1 LPESTHAAALG
12 SDGSASHPVAHQF
25 DTAEQQYEASQLGM
39 WIFLANEIMF
49 FGGVLAA
56 FLVSFVVYAPAFEDA
71 SNHLSLPL
79 GALNTVV
86 LLTSS
91 LTMAL
96 AVHAAQV
103 GERRQLV
110 RQLVWTLLLGSVFLV
125 VKAYEYSHKFHEG
138 LVPGPSFAYSGRNA
152 AEHELFLS
160 FYFALTGLHARSR
173 CPASTGTS
181 STWSGSSCFP
191 CSICW
196 GGTEERPAVS
206 SHVLPVATYRR
217 IFRILIA
224 LTIVTVIVSF
234 IDLGV
239 VNPIVALLIA
249 FTKAYLVVSFF
260 MHLKFLNRLTRTIF
274 LTGVFAVIL
283 LFAIALDD
291 ELTRTSTTYLPS
303 PPVPAEGVIDP
314 MGLDGVV
321 TPRR

>member
-71 SNHLSLPL
+71 SNHLSLLL

-160 FYFALTGLHARSR
+160 FYFALTGLHALHMIIGIVILAVLIVMSR
-173 CPASTGTS
+173 RGRFGPAYFTPVEM
-181 STWSGSSCFP
+181 SGLYWHF
-191 CSICW
+191 
-196 GGTEERPAVS
+196 V
-206 SHVLPVATYRR
+206 
-217 IFRILIA
+217 
-224 LTIVTVIVSF
+224 
-234 IDLGV
+234 DLV
-239 VNPIVALLIA
+239 W
-249 FTKAYLVVSFF
+249 
-260 MHLKFLNRLTRTIF
+260 IF
-274 LTGVFAVIL
+274 LFPL
-283 LFAIALDD
+283 L
-291 ELTRTSTTYLPS
+291 YLL
-303 PPVPAEGVIDP
+303 G
-314 MGLDGVV
+314 
-321 TPRR
+321 RH